1 MEPTTREELLS
12 RFTIAD
18 YAIFIA
24 MLGVSAFI
32 GVYYACTG
40 GKHKTTKDFF
50 MGGQKM
56 GVFPVAMSILA
67 SFMSAIP
74 MLGIPAETYLTGTQ
88 FWMVVVAYCFM
99 FPTVAYVFMPVFYK
113 LGLSSVYEVSAI
125 FVFLVVFKCTIFK
138 SINSE
143 FWFYKWVVSKIYMAI
158 KSNNGHTL
166 DLLLFIMLNFM
177 FIH

>member
-1 MEPTTREELLS
+1 MHTSREELLS

-24 MLGVSAFI
+24 MLGVSAVI
-32 GVYYACTG
+32 GIYYACTG
-40 GKHKTTKDFF
+40 SKQKTTKDFF

-88 FWMVVVAYCFM
+88 FWMVVIAYCFM
-99 FPTVAYVFMPVFYK
+99 FPTVAYVYMPVFYK
-113 LGLSSVYEVSAI
+113 LGLSSVYEGNKN
-125 FVFLVVFKCTIFK
+125 FKFDYRVLK
-138 SINSE
+138 
-143 FWFYKWVVSKIYMAI
+143 
-158 KSNNGHTL
+158 
-166 DLLLFIMLNFM
+166 
-177 FIH
+177 